1 MLDREISG
9 GKSMRVPMVR
19 MNPLRVAA
27 ALCLSSLAVCAAG
40 ALLPA
45 VAQQFGPNK
54 GTVVGIEFDGRM
66 VSDLDK
72 SVAFY
77 KMLGFSEVPNVNKSW
92 RKDEVMDQIHGTQ
105 GLESRMA
112 KLELDSTSSGKPFTL
127 YLREFRGIK
136 RRNVMA
142 GKTPWEPSAAHIC
155 VVVPDAEKTWAEL
168 KAANMLWPRSWDGK
182 LIAAPDQTHGTI
194 AYITD
199 PDGMDVELVEA
210 RPATP
215 EADGRPAAPAN
226 PPGFNHIGVV
236 ITDIEKVR
244 AFYGV
249 MLGAQ
254 WPAMPPNWI
263 GGDFIDSA
271 VGGHGN
277 VIKLY
282 FTSFAESADPKSRM
296 RFEIVEYENRKKPVE
311 PYSITDIGV
320 NYIGLECT
328 DIDALLARLKS
339 FGAPVV
345 SSGIAEMKTGYRVA
359 MVRDPDIGAFVELFE
374 PPKK

>member
-1 MLDREISG
+1 MHE
-9 GKSMRVPMVR
+9 VR
-19 MNPLRVAA
+19 FRLKIIRLAAAVCLALVAA
-27 ALCLSSLAVCAAG
+27 CAVGSLRPAA
-40 ALLPA
+40 
-45 VAQQFGPNK
+45 AQQLGTSK
-54 GTVVGIEFDGRM
+54 GAVVGVEFDGRM

-77 KMLGFSEVPNVNKSW
+77 KMLGFSEVSGVNKSW
-92 RKDEVMDQIHGTQ
+92 RKDEVMDKIHGTKSV
-105 GLESRMA
+105 ESRMA
-112 KLELDSTSSGKPFTL
+112 KLEIASNASGKPFTL

-136 RRNVMA
+136 RRNVMG
-142 GKTPWEPSAAHIC
+142 GKTPWEPGAAHIC

-168 KAANMLWPRSWDGK
+168 KAANLLWPRSWEGK
-182 LIAAPDQTHGTI
+182 LVAAPGSTHGTI

-199 PDGMDVELVEA
+199 PDGMDIELIEA

-215 EADGRPAAPAN
+215 ETDGRPAVAAN
-226 PPGFNHIGVV
+226 PPGFNHIGLV
-236 ITDIEKVR
+236 ILDIDKVR
-244 AFYGV
+244 AFYNV

-254 WPAMPPNWI
+254 WPATPPNWI

-282 FTSFAESADPKSRM
+282 FASFAESADPKSHM
-296 RFEIVEYENRKKPVE
+296 RFELVEYENRKKPVE

-345 SSGIAEMKTGYRVA
+345 SDGIAEMKTGYRVV

>member
-1 MLDREISG
+1 MLDREIAR
-9 GKSMRVPMVR
+9 GKSMRLPFFRPM
-19 MNPLRVAA
+19 NLCIAA
-27 ALCLSSLAVCAAG
+27 AVCLASLVAGVIGFWRPAA
-40 ALLPA
+40 
-45 VAQQFGPNK
+45 AQQFGPNK
-54 GTVVGIEFDGRM
+54 GFVVGIEFDGRM
-66 VSDLDK
+66 VSDIDK

-77 KMLGFSEVPNVNKSW
+77 KMLGFHEVPDVNKSW
-92 RKDEVMDQIHGTQ
+92 RKDEVMDRIHGTK

-112 KLELDSTSSGKPFTL
+112 KLEMDSNSSGKPFTL
-127 YLREFRGIK
+127 YLREFRGIQ
-136 RRNVMA
+136 RRNVMG
-142 GKTPWEPSAAHIC
+142 GKTPWEPGAAHIC
-155 VVVPDAEKTWAEL
+155 VVVPDAEKTWSDL
-168 KAANMLWPRSWDGK
+168 KAANMLWARSWEGK
-182 LIAAPDQTHGTI
+182 LVAAPGQTHGTI

-199 PDGMDVELVEA
+199 PDGMDIEIVEA

-215 EADGRPAAPAN
+215 EADGRPASPAN
-226 PPGFNHIGVV
+226 PPGFNHIGMV
-236 ITDIEKVR
+236 ISDNDKAR

-254 WPAMPPNWI
+254 WPATPPNWI

-282 FTSFAESADPKSRM
+282 FASFVESADPKSRM
-296 RFEIVEYENRKKPVE
+296 RFELVEYENRKKPVE

-328 DIDALLARLKS
+328 DIDSLLARLKS

-345 SSGIAEMKTGYRVA
+345 SDGIAEMRTGYRVV
-359 MVRDPDIGAFVELFE
+359 MVRDPDVGGFVELFE

>member
-1 MLDREISG
+1 
-9 GKSMRVPMVR
+9 MRKPICSVK
-19 MNPLRVAA
+19 NLRLAA
-27 ALCLSSLAVCAAG
+27 AGCLVALAAG
-40 ALLPA
+40 AA
-45 VAQQFGPNK
+45 VPWRPVAAQQFGANK
-54 GTVVGIEFDGRM
+54 GAVVGIEFDGRM

-77 KMLGFSEVPNVNKSW
+77 KMLGFREVPNVNKTR
-92 RKDEVMDQIHGTQ
+92 RKDEVMDRIHGTRD
-105 GLESRMA
+105 LESRMA
-112 KLELDSTSSGKPFTL
+112 KLELDSTVSGKPFTL

-136 RRNVMA
+136 RRSVMS
-142 GKTPWEPSAAHIC
+142 GKTPWEPGAAHIC
-155 VVVPDAEKTWAEL
+155 VAVSDAEKTWAEL

-182 LIAAPDQTHGTI
+182 LIAAPGQTHGTI

-226 PPGFNHIGVV
+226 PPGFNHIGIV

-254 WPAMPPNWI
+254 WPATPPNWI

-328 DIDALLARLKS
+328 DIDSLLARLKS

-345 SSGIAEMKTGYRVA
+345 SDGIAEMKTGYRVA